1 MFRDSSS
8 AVPKLSNHSTQI
20 STQILKRKKGH
31 KFEVNTCC
39 HSDIGLMK
47 VDFNSYL
54 AKSIAHE
61 DVNQIFL
68 KAFRGML
75 FIINL
80 KSETILLLKGIF
92 R

>member
-1 MFRDSSS
+1 
-8 AVPKLSNHSTQI
+8 
-20 STQILKRKKGH
+20 
-31 KFEVNTCC
+31 
-39 HSDIGLMK
+39 MK

-80 KSETILLLKGIF
+80 KSETILLLMGIF